1 MRVFSRG
8 ICLTSQLRLPRLP
21 HRNNKSPLKL
31 ELLQRSG
38 LQRRLSLRLY
48 QKCSVNM
55 RRLSKRTLKRQSK
68 NFLEN
73 KKKPKKKRKP
83 RKRLSSL
90 EKLQKPRRRN
100 RVEKRKN

>member
-1 MRVFSRG
+1 MQVFSRG

-38 LQRRLSLRLY
+38 HQRRLSSRLFL
-48 QKCSVNM
+48 KCSVSM
-55 RRLSKRTLKRQSK
+55 RRSYKRTLKKQSK